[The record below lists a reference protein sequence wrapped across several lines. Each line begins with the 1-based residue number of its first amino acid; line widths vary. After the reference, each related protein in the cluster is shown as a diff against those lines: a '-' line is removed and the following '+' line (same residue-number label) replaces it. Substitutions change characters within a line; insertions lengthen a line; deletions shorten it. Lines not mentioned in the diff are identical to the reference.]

1 LRSYIDD
8 GVVDK
13 IRAAGGE
20 VYAVT
25 SEPQYLA
32 DQAHTHWDL
41 SFENIGD
48 PHQEIPRVCNERDWL
63 TLYASRGKTEFLQ
76 RGADW
81 KVEHPKGFFQPGV
94 LVVNQSSVILY
105 RWRSVPS
112 EKNLNGTV
120 ARPTPMHVWNAIE
133 NALASGSRGVHAPL
147 DENPQIDAPPPP
159 KLVFIAA
166 LIANA
171 WFLGV
176 KSFAYSPGAEE
187 TPKRFAKA
195 FKRWPFFIA
204 LWVLAFVFLPAAWV
218 SAAAVLW
225 VAWIAY
231 DVRATLDAMDV
242 QVEIKATSAS
252 PK

>member
-1 LRSYIDD
+1 MRSYIDD

-13 IRAAGGE
+13 IRGAGGE
-20 VYAVT
+20 VFAVT
-25 SEPQYLA
+25 SEPQHLA

-41 SFENIGD
+41 NFENIGD
-48 PHQEIPRVCNERDWL
+48 PHQEIPRVCNDRDWL

-76 RGADW
+76 RGANW

-94 LVVNQSSVILY
+94 LVVNQSSEILY

-120 ARPTPMHVWNAIE
+120 ARPTPKHVWNAIE
-133 NALASGSRGVHAPL
+133 QMLTTGSQGFHAPL
-147 DENPQIDAPPPP
+147 DENPEIDAPPPP

-166 LIANA
+166 LVANA

-176 KSFAYSPGAEE
+176 KSFAYSPGVES
-187 TPKRFAKA
+187 TPKRFARA

-204 LWVLAFVFLPAAWV
+204 LWVFAFVLLPALWV
-218 SAAAVLW
+218 SAAAAIW

-242 QVEIKATSAS
+242 QVEIKAARAS
-252 PK
+252 SE

>member
-133 NALASGSRGVHAPL
+133 NALASGSRGAHAPL

-187 TPKRFAKA
+187 TPKRFEKA

-218 SAAAVLW
+218 SAAATLW

-231 DVRATLDAMDV
+231 DVRATLDAMNV
-242 QVEIKATSAS
+242 QVEVKAVSAS
-252 PK
+252 SD

>member
-1 LRSYIDD
+1 MRSYIDD

-25 SEPQYLA
+25 SEPQHLA

-41 SFENIGD
+41 NFENIGD

-76 RGADW
+76 RGANW

-94 LVVNQSSVILY
+94 LAVNQSSEILY

-133 NALASGSRGVHAPL
+133 NARTSGSRGVHAPL

-242 QVEIKATSAS
+242 QVEIKASDRS
-252 PK
+252 SK

>member
-1 LRSYIDD
+1 MRSYIDD

-13 IRAAGGE
+13 IRGAGGE
-20 VYAVT
+20 VFAVT
-25 SEPQYLA
+25 SEPQHLA

-41 SFENIGD
+41 NFENIGD
-48 PHQEIPRVCNERDWL
+48 PHQEIPRVCNDRDWL

-76 RGADW
+76 RGANW

-94 LVVNQSSVILY
+94 LVINQSSEILY

-120 ARPTPMHVWNAIE
+120 ARPTPKHVWNAIE
-133 NALASGSRGVHAPL
+133 QVLTTGSQGFHAPL
-147 DENPQIDAPPPP
+147 DENPEIDAPPPP

-166 LIANA
+166 LVANA

-176 KSFAYSPGAEE
+176 RSFAYSPGVES
-187 TPKRFAKA
+187 TPKRFARA

-204 LWVLAFVFLPAAWV
+204 LWVFAFVLLPALWV
-218 SAAAVLW
+218 SAAAAIW

-242 QVEIKATSAS
+242 QVEIKGADGSA
-252 PK
+252 K

>member
-1 LRSYIDD
+1 MRSYIDD

-25 SEPQYLA
+25 SEPQHLA

-48 PHQEIPRVCNERDWL
+48 PHQEIPRVCDERDWL
-63 TLYASRGKTEFLQ
+63 TLFASRGKTEFLQ

-94 LVVNQSSVILY
+94 LVVNQSSEILY

-242 QVEIKATSAS
+242 QVEIKARDGSS
-252 PK
+252 K

>member
-25 SEPQYLA
+25 SEPQHLA

-41 SFENIGD
+41 RFENIGD

-218 SAAAVLW
+218 SAAATLW

-231 DVRATLDAMDV
+231 DVRATLDAMNV
-242 QVEIKATSAS
+242 QVEVKAVSAS
-252 PK
+252 SD

>member
-1 LRSYIDD
+1 MRSYIDD
-8 GVVDK
+8 GVVEK

-20 VYAVT
+20 VYAIT
-25 SEPQYLA
+25 SEPQHLA

-41 SFENIGD
+41 NFENIGD

-76 RGADW
+76 RGANW

-94 LVVNQSSVILY
+94 LVVKQSSEILY

-133 NALASGSRGVHAPL
+133 HALTKGSHGVHAPL
-147 DENPQIDAPPPP
+147 DENPEIDAPPPP

-166 LIANA
+166 LVANA

-176 KSFAYSPGAEE
+176 KSFAYSPGAEA

-218 SAAAVLW
+218 SGAAVLW

-242 QVEIKATSAS
+242 QVEIKAAG
-252 PK
+252 PRLK

>member
-1 LRSYIDD
+1 MRSYIDD

-20 VYAVT
+20 VYAIT
-25 SEPQYLA
+25 SEPQHLA

-41 SFENIGD
+41 NFKNIGD

-63 TLYASRGKTEFLQ
+63 TLYASHGKTEFLQ

-94 LVVNQSSVILY
+94 LVIDQSSEILY

-120 ARPTPMHVWNAIE
+120 ARPTPEHVWNAIE
-133 NALASGSRGVHAPL
+133 HRLPVESRGGHAPL
-147 DENPQIDAPPPP
+147 DENPEIDAPPPP

-166 LIANA
+166 LVANA

-176 KSFAYSPGAEE
+176 KSFAYSPGVES
-187 TPKRFAKA
+187 TPKRFARA

-204 LWVLAFVFLPAAWV
+204 LWVFAFVLLPALWV
-218 SAAAVLW
+218 SAAAAIW

-242 QVEIKATSAS
+242 QVEIKGADGSA
-252 PK
+252 K